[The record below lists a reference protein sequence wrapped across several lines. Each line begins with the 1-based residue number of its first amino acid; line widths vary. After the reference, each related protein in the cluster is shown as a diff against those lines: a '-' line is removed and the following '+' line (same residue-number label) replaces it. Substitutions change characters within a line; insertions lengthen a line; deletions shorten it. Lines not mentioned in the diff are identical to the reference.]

1 MQLGS
6 CEHLCSEPCESCREL
21 CGCYCD
27 KRCNKKYHCSR
38 ECSEICNRPPCDKRC
53 DKSLKCKTNHRCIG
67 LCGEICPNICKR
79 CDKSKVL
86 ALLNGTKDI
95 DGALFVELVDCGHIF
110 EKDFM
115 DEYMGLKTKNES
127 SEDKRLLLTPCPT
140 CSTPIRR
147 SGRYKNS
154 IIAMERDLMEVNRKC
169 ENFSFFE
176 NDLCRFRIK
185 DLIPFCQDSSLFS
198 ARKISRM
205 YCIRNKDVKSI
216 LEKVL
221 NKAYPRMEEIFKTKI
236 RSTVREMKET
246 FCVIVEWI
254 LLHSAVSFTGNELEK
269 LLDEVE
275 RFLIN
280 ADLIIMK
287 NELKSELSS
296 GDMQHIDFQIEKV
309 RCPDGET
316 FCREDLASAQSLID
330 TIHQRNTSTPC
341 LDTLDKERRLS
352 LLDVRCGKHGNWFKC
367 KKGESNS
374 LRLVDFLFEFYAM
387 LMTFFHEL
395 FVE

>member
-1 MQLGS
+1 
-6 CEHLCSEPCESCREL
+6 
-21 CGCYCD
+21 
-27 KRCNKKYHCSR
+27 
-38 ECSEICNRPPCDKRC
+38 
-53 DKSLKCKTNHRCIG
+53 
-67 LCGEICPNICKR
+67 
-79 CDKSKVL
+79 
-86 ALLNGTKDI
+86 
-95 DGALFVELVDCGHIF
+95 
-110 EKDFM
+110 
-115 DEYMGLKTKNES
+115 
-127 SEDKRLLLTPCPT
+127 
-140 CSTPIRR
+140 
-147 SGRYKNS
+147 
-154 IIAMERDLMEVNRKC
+154 MEVNRKC

-216 LEKVL
+216 LEKFL
-221 NKAYPRMEEIFKTKI
+221 NKAFPRMEEKSKTKI

-246 FCVIVEWI
+246 FCVIAKWI
-254 LLHSAVSFTGNELEK
+254 LLHSKISFAEDELEK

-275 RFLIN
+275 RSLIN

-296 GDMQHIDFQIEKV
+296 EDVQQIDFQIEKV

-330 TIHQRNTSTPC
+330 TIHRSSSTSC
-341 LDTLDKERRLS
+341 LDTLDKQRRLS

-367 KKGESNS
+367 KKGEPTS
-374 LRLVDFLFEFYAM
+374 LGLVE
-387 LMTFFHEL
+387 
-395 FVE
+395 